1 MAKQEATGIFR
12 LIAEAV
18 LCASFAGDQPSR
30 TVRENE
36 AQQCAGRMKFRH
48 LERSLLPGQI
58 APHVMIFR

>member
-1 MAKQEATGIFR
+1 VFDSLKVDTMAKQEARGIFR

-36 AQQCAGRMKFRH
+36 AQQCVV
-48 LERSLLPGQI
+48 E
-58 APHVMIFR
+58 

>member
-1 MAKQEATGIFR
+1 MKVDTMAKQEARGIFR

-36 AQQCAGRMKFRH
+36 AQQCVV
-48 LERSLLPGQI
+48 E
-58 APHVMIFR
+58 